1 MSTTRKRSHSLESE
15 ATSLKKHIIADE
27 NGEPYP
33 NVNGVTAQQDDLEV
47 SGQDK
52 LELFRKEAIYR
63 RMKHYSRECQYSQ
76 ARIAELEERKVTCEA
91 GLAAMSACWQ
101 QLVDTLR
108 SLVGSDEESPT
119 IDEIRDLYNI
129 STYVSDES
137 MPELRSS
144 LERTQQATTQVVSKL
159 LSKSGGAASGDQ
171 RDAECRKA
179 QAESAALRS
188 QMDMLRTS
196 LQDSQELSARYK
208 EALLSAEN
216 RLERMKSKTVQSV
229 QPKSQASTEEQEVV
243 TEIEQRKPSSP
254 APNGD
259 HSHSEHAHL
268 EEGYWQEIAEGRE
281 KHILELQ
288 REVHDLK
295 GKVHMVEVQSQA
307 PSLSQ
312 IMNSAYYKM
321 AVTRLSQTNH
331 TLSERDAEIAK
342 LKEELQQATQ
352 SNKSAE
358 EALKRET
365 NQEIND
371 LKNILAQRDTNL
383 ARIRENRDQQGA
395 ELHERK
401 VKESARVSSC
411 EENKA
416 LAASRAERITV
427 LNSQLR
433 RCRLQLA
440 AQSNSEDI
448 VSLLL
453 NDPNDDVTVVDKLRT
468 RLSAADNRLA
478 ALEQACSKLDEEHPD
493 ITRHIQAESDAL
505 QKLSDV
511 SKELEKYRRV
521 YGELTSLQPDVGQL
535 ASQLQQKDDE
545 LQRLRLLDQQR
556 EQASIS
562 LLVPLQRMLTLCT
575 QTETSLYTEIEK
587 LSAAWESLDNQV
599 KSKVFDLTSME
610 EKLSKAL
617 TEKAKAENKYYAAM
631 RDKEAIDLERKNL
644 TRNLEKHAKL
654 VDALKDSESKLTQ
667 QINIAQKVL
676 STRETTCSTHEKELR
691 ELRMRLKEGEYK
703 LQEEERKSAAVR
715 KSDSYVFDVPLTLGY
730 HSQSLKSA
738 QLAEERSL
746 STQRELRSSIEE
758 YTLSKKDLQRQA
770 LKLQS
775 KERLVVSRGRTTDQE
790 VDSRVADSIKLLS
803 KSNASVPNDVPLIPV
818 LAIYSVL

>member
-27 NGEPYP
+27 NGEPHP

-108 SLVGSDEESPT
+108 SQVGSDEESPT
-119 IDEIRDLYNI
+119 VDEIRDLYNI

-137 MPELRSS
+137 MPELKSS
-144 LERTQQATTQVVSKL
+144 LERAQQATTQVVSKL
-159 LSKSGGAASGDQ
+159 LSKSGGAASRDQ

-208 EALLSAEN
+208 EALSSAEN
-216 RLERMKSKTVQSV
+216 RLERLKSKTVQSV
-229 QPKSQASTEEQEVV
+229 QPKPQANTEDQEVV
-243 TEIEQRKPSSP
+243 TENEQRKPSSP

-281 KHILELQ
+281 KQILELQ

-295 GKVHMVEVQSQA
+295 GKVHMVEVQLQA
-307 PSLSQ
+307 PTLPQ
-312 IMNSAYYKM
+312 IMNSAHYKI
-321 AVTRLSQTNH
+321 AVTRLAQTNH
-331 TLSERDAEIAK
+331 TLSERDVEIAK

-352 SNKSAE
+352 SNRSAE
-358 EALKRET
+358 DALKRET
-365 NQEIND
+365 NQEILD

-383 ARIRENRDQQGA
+383 ARIRENRDQQSA

-401 VKESARVSSC
+401 VKESARISSC

-427 LNSQLR
+427 LNSQLT

-453 NDPNDDVTVVDKLRT
+453 NDPNDDVTVVEKLRT
-468 RLSAADNRLA
+468 RLSAAENRLA

-505 QKLSDV
+505 QKFSDV

-521 YGELTSLQPDVGQL
+521 YGELSSLQPDVGQL
-535 ASQLQQKDDE
+535 ASQLKQKDDE

-562 LLVPLQRMLTLCT
+562 LL
-575 QTETSLYTEIEK
+575 TETSLYMEIEK

-667 QINIAQKVL
+667 QINIAQKIL
-676 STRETTCSTHEKELR
+676 ATRETAYSTHEKELR
-691 ELRMRLKEGEYK
+691 DLRSKLKEGEYK
-703 LQEEERKSAAVR
+703 LQEEERKSAA
-715 KSDSYVFDVPLTLGY
+715 
-730 HSQSLKSA
+730 SLKSA

-758 YTLSKKDLQRQA
+758 HVRSKKDLQRQA

-790 VDSRVADSIKLLS
+790 VDSRVADSIVRPQS
-803 KSNASVPNDVPLIPV
+803 SVAVLVLIS
-818 LAIYSVL
+818 LAETIEVFYLQHQFP